1 MKRLGAW
8 QDAARHR
15 ARRGEIELILE
26 GLDAFKP
33 QFACILEI
41 GSGEGFSASYLSR
54 LGEVFLSDLRVPAKW
69 YSRTAR
75 FVVCDAEN
83 LPYPDRVFDL
93 VFSSHVVEHIS
104 DKPKALAE
112 MHRVT
117 TDDAVVV
124 HVVPTHFWKLLSVVT
139 YYPDQ
144 VLAAFGKIAKWLW
157 RSQAS
162 APGVQPA
169 VKNSIRLTRFV
180 PPAHGTNVS
189 TWGEFREFRPAE
201 WKRMFEAAGF
211 VCVRSLP
218 LLAYAPANLPILPAN
233 RRLVRI
239 GLFSSVAYF
248 LRKSRAGESVGGRS
262 R

>member
-1 MKRLGAW
+1 MKGLDAW

-15 ARRGEIELILE
+15 ARRGEIELVLE

-33 QFACILEI
+33 RFARILEI

-54 LGEVFLSDLRVPAKW
+54 LGNVFLSDLRAPAKW
-69 YSRTAR
+69 YSTSKQ
-75 FVVCDAEN
+75 FVICDAEN
-83 LPYPDRVFDL
+83 LPYPDRAFDL
-93 VFSSHVVEHIS
+93 IFSSHVVEHIS
-104 DKPKALAE
+104 NKPKALAE
-112 MHRVT
+112 MRRVA
-117 TDDAVVV
+117 TDDAIFV
-124 HVVPTHFWKLLSVVT
+124 HVVPTHFWKLLSVVI

-144 VLAAFGKIAKWLW
+144 VLAAFGRIVKWLG
-157 RSQAS
+157 RPEAS
-162 APGVQPA
+162 TPGVQPA
-169 VKNSIRLTRFV
+169 VKNSIRLNRFV

-189 TWGEFREFRPAE
+189 TWGEFREFHPGE
-201 WKRMFEAAGF
+201 WKRIFEAAGF
-211 VCVRSLP
+211 SCVRSLP

-248 LRKSRAGESVGGRS
+248 LRKSRTGKSDRGQS